1 MASATNKDNTF
12 YPVNNPPAVTI
23 ANPQTYGF
31 TDFNNPYEQR
41 NNKYPPDDP
50 YLQSGPPPQ
59 YGMAVM
65 QQGAAGN
72 QPTQTNIENGN
83 EWGNMSGLTEK
94 VTRIRFIRK
103 VYLILTTQ
111 LIFTFGIVALFVFVK
126 PVKDFARTTA
136 GYTVYIISYFLFFG
150 LIVSFSIIM
159 CCKPQIM
166 RKTPFNYIFLGLI
179 VSFKNHLTKFS
190 AKFKLIYFQR
200 L

>member
-1 MASATNKDNTF
+1 MANIT
-12 YPVNNPPAVTI
+12 PIAVVTS
-23 ANPQTYGF
+23 PTYGF
-31 TDFNNPYEQR
+31 
-41 NNKYPPDDP
+41 
-50 YLQSGPPPQ
+50 SGKNLEN
-59 YGMAVM
+59 
-65 QQGAAGN
+65 GAPFQFDMKNSNG
-72 QPTQTNIENGN
+72 NGN

-150 LIVSFSIIM
+150 LIDSFSIIM